1 MEEYLMRR
9 VAFVLVTVITSVA
22 AQAQLEVKELKLSN
36 GMTVWLNED
45 HSQPKV
51 FGAVVVKAGAKDCPN
66 TGIAHYFE
74 HIMFKGTDRIGTTDY
89 AAEKPWLDSISAQYD
104 LLSQTKDEA
113 IRTRIQKHINELSI
127 KAADYVIPNE
137 YSRLISKYG
146 GSSLNA
152 GTGQDLTYYHNSF
165 LPQFMEQWCWLNSER
180 LMTPVFRGF
189 QGELENVYEEKNRAA
204 DDMGDVQDKIFKA
217 VFKTQP
223 YAYPVLGST
232 ENLKNPRL
240 SDMAAFFK
248 KYYVASNMCL
258 ILCGDIR
265 PDAALVTLLEKTFGR
280 VQTGPVPERRK
291 SPMPAIE
298 AGDRQQI
305 KLPIPLIGAEAL
317 VFKAPTEYE
326 ADANALDLANML
338 LYNGKAGLL
347 DSLTNEHKV
356 LVSAAMTAGLDD
368 AAGSAIIVIPNL
380 FGKMK
385 KAEGRV
391 LEQVQQVMDG
401 NFSEEQVEI
410 LKQQMLMDAQRE
422 LETISSRSQR
432 MVMTFSKGRSWQD
445 VLDKIEGIRRLTKAD
460 VVAAARKYYGGNY
473 ITLSKKYGTP
483 KKETLKQPGYKPVS
497 PKNLDAKS
505 AFALQLEQIPVKD
518 MAVRTVDFGQDIVI
532 KPLNNHVTL
541 YYKDNP
547 VNDVFTFT
555 LRYKDGELHTPAL
568 SVLGS
573 CLSQLGTDSLNRQQL
588 GQAWQRIGAT
598 MEVVPGD
605 VAFSINLTGPDRQL
619 VPALRLLAHFLRS
632 AKGDQK
638 ALKDAKD
645 EDRIDRKS
653 FGKQKDDV
661 LRPAIHRIAYGE
673 RSSYLKQLSRK
684 EVKALKNEDL
694 MALFRELQQYDCE
707 LFYCGRQPIE
717 YVAAQ
722 AQQALPLSQCTKPQA
737 DTFRPFLQY
746 DEPVVYFYHVPKSRQ
761 NYIVSYD
768 AIGALPTQEER
779 VKFKLWDEYFGGGM
793 SSVLFQN
800 VREFRSLAYATGGS
814 AFTTSLAQHSD
825 ASQGYVTVTGTQAD
839 KTLEALS
846 TVDSLL
852 RQLPMKENNL
862 EAARQSVLNDI
873 QNNYPTFRTL
883 GKYVANQLR
892 DGYVSDPNTGI
903 ARGIPSVTSQDIM
916 QFHQKHVT
924 SNKNRIWIV
933 IGDRKLTDMKALARY
948 GKVVELRKEDVYR

>member
-722 AQQALPLSQCTKPQA
+722 AQQALPLSQCTKPQV

>member
-1 MEEYLMRR
+1 MRR

-22 AQAQLEVKELKLSN
+22 AYAQLEVKELKLSN

-104 LLSQTKDEA
+104 LLSQTKDETT
-113 IRTRIQKHINELSI
+113 RTRIQKHINELSI

-298 AGDRQQI
+298 ADDRQQI

>member
-1 MEEYLMRR
+1 MRR

-22 AQAQLEVKELKLSN
+22 AYAQLEVKELKLSN

-104 LLSQTKDEA
+104 LLSQTKDETT
-113 IRTRIQKHINELSI
+113 RTRIQKHINELSI
-127 KAADYVIPNE
+127 KAADYIIPNE

-280 VQTGPVPERRK
+280 VQMGPVPERRK

-298 AGDRQQI
+298 ADDRQQI

-391 LEQVQQVMDG
+391 LEQVQQVMGG

-505 AFALQLEQIPVKD
+505 AFALQLEQIPVTD
-518 MAVRTVDFGQDIVI
+518 MAVRTVDFGQDIEI

-673 RSSYLKQLSRK
+673 KSSYLKQLSRK

-933 IGDRKLTDMKALARY
+933 IGDRKITDMKALARY

>member
-22 AQAQLEVKELKLSN
+22 AYAQLEVKELKLSN

-66 TGIAHYFE
+66 SGIAHYFE

-104 LLSQTKDEA
+104 LLSQTKDETT
-113 IRTRIQKHINELSI
+113 RTRIQKHINELSI

-483 KKETLKQPGYKPVS
+483 QKETLKQPDYKPVS

-505 AFALQLEQIPVKD
+505 TFALQLEQIPVKD
-518 MAVRTVDFGQDIVI
+518 MAVRTVDFGQDIEI

-933 IGDRKLTDMKALARY
+933 IGDRKITDMKALARY

>member
-1 MEEYLMRR
+1 MRR

-22 AQAQLEVKELKLSN
+22 AYAQLEVKELKLSN

-104 LLSQTKDEA
+104 LLSQTKDETT
-113 IRTRIQKHINELSI
+113 RTRIQKHINELSI

-483 KKETLKQPGYKPVS
+483 QKETLKQPGYKPVS

-518 MAVRTVDFGQDIVI
+518 MAVRTVDFGQEIEI

-903 ARGIPSVTSQDIM
+903 ARGIPSVTSQEIM

>member
-1 MEEYLMRR
+1 MRR

-22 AQAQLEVKELKLSN
+22 AYAQLEVKELKLSN

-104 LLSQTKDEA
+104 LLSQTKDETT
-113 IRTRIQKHINELSI
+113 RTRIQKHINELSI

-291 SPMPAIE
+291 SLMPAIE

-483 KKETLKQPGYKPVS
+483 QKETLKQPGYKPVS

-605 VAFSINLTGPDRQL
+605 VAFSINLTGPDKQL

>member
-1 MEEYLMRR
+1 MRR

-22 AQAQLEVKELKLSN
+22 AYAQLEVKELKLSN

-104 LLSQTKDEA
+104 LLSQTKDETT
-113 IRTRIQKHINELSI
+113 RTRIQKHINELSI

-518 MAVRTVDFGQDIVI
+518 MAVRTVDFEQDIVI

>member
-1 MEEYLMRR
+1 MRR
-9 VAFVLVTVITSVA
+9 IAFVLVTIITSVA
-22 AQAQLEVKELKLSN
+22 AYAQLEVKELKLSN

-113 IRTRIQKHINELSI
+113 TRTRIQKHINELSV
-127 KAADYVIPNE
+127 KASDYVIPNE

-152 GTGQDLTYYHNSF
+152 GTGQDVTFYHNSF

-180 LMTPVFRGF
+180 LITPVFRGF

-240 SDMAAFFK
+240 SDMAAFFR
-248 KYYVASNMCL
+248 KYYVASNMGL
-258 ILCGDIR
+258 ILCGDIT
-265 PDAALVTLLEKTFGR
+265 PDSTLMALLEKTFGR
-280 VQTGPVPERRK
+280 VQTGPVPERHR
-291 SPMPAIE
+291 SPMPIIT
-298 AGDRQQI
+298 AGEREEI
-305 KLPIPLIGAEAL
+305 KLPIPIIGAEAL
-317 VFKAPTEYE
+317 VFNAPTEYD

-347 DSLTNEHKV
+347 DSLVNEHK
-356 LVSAAMTAGLDD
+356 LMMAAAMAVGLDD
-368 AAGSAIIVIPNL
+368 AAGSAIAVIPNL

-385 KAEGRV
+385 KAEARV
-391 LEQVQQVMDG
+391 LEQLQQVMDG
-401 NFSEEQVEI
+401 NFSEEQVEV
-410 LKQQMLMDAQRE
+410 LKQEMLMDAQRE

-432 MVMTFSKGRSWQD
+432 MVMTFSKGRSWLD
-445 VLDKIEGIRRLTKAD
+445 VLDKIEGIRQLTKAD
-460 VVAAARKYYGGNY
+460 VVAAARKYYGANY
-473 ITLSKKYGTP
+473 ITLSKKYGMP
-483 KKETLKQPGYKPVS
+483 EKETLKQPGYKPIS

-505 AFALQLEQIPVKD
+505 VFAYQLEQIPVRD

-541 YYKDNP
+541 YYKENP
-547 VNDVFTFT
+547 VNDVFTFS

-568 SVLGS
+568 RVLGS

-605 VAFSINLTGPDRQL
+605 VAFSINLTGPDKQL
-619 VPALRLLAHFLRS
+619 VPALQLLAHFLHS
-632 AKGDQK
+632 AKGDSD

-645 EDRIDRKS
+645 EDKIERKS

-661 LRPAIHRIAYGE
+661 LRPAIHRIIYGE
-673 RSSYLKQLSRK
+673 KSSYLTQLSRK

-694 MALFRELQQYDCE
+694 LNLFRELQQYDCE

-717 YVAAQ
+717 FVATQSQYV
-722 AQQALPLSQCTKPQA
+722 LPLAQCTKPLA
-737 DTFRPFLQY
+737 DTFRAPLQY
-746 DEPVVYFYHVPKSRQ
+746 DEPVVYFYNVPKSRQ
-761 NYIVSYD
+761 NYVVSYD
-768 AIGALPTQEER
+768 AIGTLPTSEDR
-779 VKFKLWDEYFGGGM
+779 VKFKLWDEYIGGGM

-800 VREFRSLAYATGGS
+800 IREFRSLAYSTGGS
-814 AFTTSLAQHSD
+814 AFTTSLAQHPD

-846 TVDSLL
+846 TIDSLL
-852 RQLPMKENNL
+852 HQLPMKENNL
-862 EAARQSVLNDI
+862 DAARQSVLNDI

-892 DGYVSDPNTGI
+892 DGYVSDPNSDI
-903 ARGIPSVTSQDIM
+903 ARGIPSVTAQDII

-924 SNKNRIWIV
+924 PNKNRIWIV
-933 IGDRKLTDMKALARY
+933 IGDRKLTDMNSLARF
-948 GKVVELRKEDVYR
+948 GKIVELKKEDVYR

>member
-1 MEEYLMRR
+1 MRR
-9 VAFVLVTVITSVA
+9 VAFVLVTIITSVA
-22 AQAQLEVKELKLSN
+22 AYAQLEVKELKLSN

-104 LLSQTKDEA
+104 LLSQTKDETT
-113 IRTRIQKHINELSI
+113 RTRIQKHINELSI

-483 KKETLKQPGYKPVS
+483 QKETLKQPGYKPVS

-518 MAVRTVDFGQDIVI
+518 MAVRTVDFGQEIEI

>member
-1 MEEYLMRR
+1 MRR

-22 AQAQLEVKELKLSN
+22 AYAQLEVKELKLSN

-104 LLSQTKDEA
+104 LLSQTKDETT
-113 IRTRIQKHINELSI
+113 RTRIQKHINELSI

-483 KKETLKQPGYKPVS
+483 QKETLKQPGYKPVS

-518 MAVRTVDFGQDIVI
+518 MAVRTVDFEQDIVI

-605 VAFSINLTGPDRQL
+605 VAFSINLTGPDKQL

-933 IGDRKLTDMKALARY
+933 IGDRKITDMKALARY

>member
-1 MEEYLMRR
+1 MRR

-22 AQAQLEVKELKLSN
+22 AYAQLEVKELKLSN

-104 LLSQTKDEA
+104 LLSQTKDETT
-113 IRTRIQKHINELSI
+113 RTRIQKHINELSI

-165 LPQFMEQWCWLNSER
+165 LPQFLEQWCWLNSER

-483 KKETLKQPGYKPVS
+483 QKETLKQPGYKPVS
-497 PKNLDAKS
+497 PKNLDARS

>member
-1 MEEYLMRR
+1 MRR

-22 AQAQLEVKELKLSN
+22 AYAQLEVKELKLSN

-104 LLSQTKDEA
+104 LLSQTKDETT
-113 IRTRIQKHINELSI
+113 RTRIQKHINELSI

-483 KKETLKQPGYKPVS
+483 QKETLKQPGYKPVS
-497 PKNLDAKS
+497 PKNLDVKS

-518 MAVRTVDFGQDIVI
+518 MAVRTVDYEQDIVI

-605 VAFSINLTGPDRQL
+605 VAFSINLTGPDKQL

>member
-1 MEEYLMRR
+1 MRR

-22 AQAQLEVKELKLSN
+22 AYAQLEVKELKLSN

-45 HSQPKV
+45 HSQLKV

-74 HIMFKGTDRIGTTDY
+74 HIMFKGTDRIGTTGY

-104 LLSQTKDEA
+104 LLSQTKDETT
-113 IRTRIQKHINELSI
+113 RTRIQKHINELSI
-127 KAADYVIPNE
+127 KAADYIIPNE

-518 MAVRTVDFGQDIVI
+518 MAVRTVDFGQDIEI

-605 VAFSINLTGPDRQL
+605 VAFSINLTGPDKQL

-768 AIGALPTQEER
+768 AIGALPTQKER

-892 DGYVSDPNTGI
+892 DGYVSDPSTGI

-933 IGDRKLTDMKALARY
+933 IGDRKITDMKALARY

>member
-1 MEEYLMRR
+1 MRR

-22 AQAQLEVKELKLSN
+22 AYAQLEVKELKLSN

-104 LLSQTKDEA
+104 LLSQTKDETT
-113 IRTRIQKHINELSI
+113 RTRIQKHINELSI

-280 VQTGPVPERRK
+280 IQTGPVPERRK

-432 MVMTFSKGRSWQD
+432 MMMTFSKGRSWQD

-483 KKETLKQPGYKPVS
+483 QKETLKQPGYKPVS

-605 VAFSINLTGPDRQL
+605 VAFSINLTGPDKQL
-619 VPALRLLAHFLRS
+619 VPALRLLAHFLCS

-661 LRPAIHRIAYGE
+661 LRPAVHRIAYGE

-933 IGDRKLTDMKALARY
+933 IGDRKITDMKALARY

>member
-1 MEEYLMRR
+1 MRR

-22 AQAQLEVKELKLSN
+22 AYAQLEVKELKLSN

-104 LLSQTKDEA
+104 LLSQTKDETT
-113 IRTRIQKHINELSI
+113 RTRIQKHINELSI

-605 VAFSINLTGPDRQL
+605 VAFSINLTGPDKQL

>member
-1 MEEYLMRR
+1 MRR

-22 AQAQLEVKELKLSN
+22 AYAQLEVKELKLSN

-104 LLSQTKDEA
+104 LLSQTKDETT
-113 IRTRIQKHINELSI
+113 RTRIQKHINELSI

-483 KKETLKQPGYKPVS
+483 QKETLKQPGYKPVS

-605 VAFSINLTGPDRQL
+605 VAFSINLTGPDKQL

-653 FGKQKDDV
+653 FGKQKDGV

>member
-1 MEEYLMRR
+1 MRR

-22 AQAQLEVKELKLSN
+22 AYAQLEVKELKLSN

-66 TGIAHYFE
+66 TGIAQYFE

-104 LLSQTKDEA
+104 LLSQTKDETT
-113 IRTRIQKHINELSI
+113 RTRIQNHINELSI
-127 KAADYVIPNE
+127 KAADYIIPNE

-248 KYYVASNMCL
+248 KYYVASNMGL
-258 ILCGDIR
+258 IRCGDIR

-391 LEQVQQVMDG
+391 LEQVQQVMGG

-505 AFALQLEQIPVKD
+505 AFALQLEQIPVTD
-518 MAVRTVDFGQDIVI
+518 MAVRTVDFGQDIEI

-673 RSSYLKQLSRK
+673 KSSYLKQLSRK

-933 IGDRKLTDMKALARY
+933 IGDRKITDMKALARY

>member
-9 VAFVLVTVITSVA
+9 VAFVLVTIITSVA
-22 AQAQLEVKELKLSN
+22 AYAQLEVKELKLSN

-104 LLSQTKDEA
+104 LLSQTKDETT
-113 IRTRIQKHINELSI
+113 RTRIQKHINELSI

-483 KKETLKQPGYKPVS
+483 QKETLKQPGYKPVS

-505 AFALQLEQIPVKD
+505 AFALQLEQIPAKN
-518 MAVRTVDFGQDIVI
+518 MAVRTVDFEQDIVI

-605 VAFSINLTGPDRQL
+605 VAFSINFTGPDKQL

-933 IGDRKLTDMKALARY
+933 IGDRKITDMKALARY

>member
-1 MEEYLMRR
+1 MRR

-22 AQAQLEVKELKLSN
+22 AYAQLEVKELKLSN

-104 LLSQTKDEA
+104 LLSQTKDETT
-113 IRTRIQKHINELSI
+113 RTRIQKHINELSI

-280 VQTGPVPERRK
+280 IQTGPVPERRK

-483 KKETLKQPGYKPVS
+483 QKETLKQPGYKPVS

-605 VAFSINLTGPDRQL
+605 VAFSINLTGPDKQL
-619 VPALRLLAHFLRS
+619 VPALRLLAHFLCS

-661 LRPAIHRIAYGE
+661 LRPAVHRIAYGE

-933 IGDRKLTDMKALARY
+933 IGDRKITDMKALARY

>member
-1 MEEYLMRR
+1 MRR

-22 AQAQLEVKELKLSN
+22 AYAQLEVKELKLSN

-74 HIMFKGTDRIGTTDY
+74 HIMFKGTDRIGTTGY

-104 LLSQTKDEA
+104 LLSQTKDETT
-113 IRTRIQKHINELSI
+113 RTRIQKHINELSI
-127 KAADYVIPNE
+127 KAADYIIPNE

-240 SDMAAFFK
+240 SDMTAFFK
-248 KYYVASNMCL
+248 KYYVASNMGL

-483 KKETLKQPGYKPVS
+483 QKETLKQPGYKPVS

-605 VAFSINLTGPDRQL
+605 VTFSINLTGPDKQL

>member
-1 MEEYLMRR
+1 MRR

-22 AQAQLEVKELKLSN
+22 AYAQLEVKELKLSN

-104 LLSQTKDEA
+104 LLSQTKDETT
-113 IRTRIQKHINELSI
+113 RTRIQKHINELSI

-165 LPQFMEQWCWLNSER
+165 LPQFMDQWCWLNSER

-368 AAGSAIIVIPNL
+368 AAGSAIIVVPNL

-391 LEQVQQVMDG
+391 LEQVRQVMDG

-483 KKETLKQPGYKPVS
+483 QKETLKQPGYKPVS

-518 MAVRTVDFGQDIVI
+518 MAVRTVDFGQDIEI

-605 VAFSINLTGPDRQL
+605 VAFSINLTGPDKQL
-619 VPALRLLAHFLRS
+619 VPALRLLAHFLCS

>member
-1 MEEYLMRR
+1 MRR

-22 AQAQLEVKELKLSN
+22 AYAQLEVKELKLSN

-104 LLSQTKDEA
+104 LLSQTKDETT
-113 IRTRIQKHINELSI
+113 RTRIQKHINELSI

-518 MAVRTVDFGQDIVI
+518 MAVRTVDFGQDIEI

-933 IGDRKLTDMKALARY
+933 IGDRKITDMKALARY

>member
-22 AQAQLEVKELKLSN
+22 AYAQLEVKELKLSN

>member
-1 MEEYLMRR
+1 MRR

-22 AQAQLEVKELKLSN
+22 AYAQLEVKELKLSN

-104 LLSQTKDEA
+104 LLSQTKDETT
-113 IRTRIQKHINELSI
+113 RTRIQKHINELSI
-127 KAADYVIPNE
+127 KAADYIIPNE

-291 SPMPAIE
+291 SPMSAIE

-518 MAVRTVDFGQDIVI
+518 MAVRTVDFGQDIEI

-673 RSSYLKQLSRK
+673 KSSYLKQLSRK

>member
-1 MEEYLMRR
+1 MRR

-22 AQAQLEVKELKLSN
+22 AYAQLEVKELKLSN

-104 LLSQTKDEA
+104 LLSQTKDETT
-113 IRTRIQKHINELSI
+113 RTRIQKHINELSI

-483 KKETLKQPGYKPVS
+483 QKETLKQPGYKPVS

-518 MAVRTVDFGQDIVI
+518 MAVRTVDFEQDIVI

-605 VAFSINLTGPDRQL
+605 VAFSINLTGPDKQL

>member
-1 MEEYLMRR
+1 MRR
-9 VAFVLVTVITSVA
+9 VAFVLVTVIASVA
-22 AQAQLEVKELKLSN
+22 AYAQLEVKELKLSN

-104 LLSQTKDEA
+104 LLSQTKDETT
-113 IRTRIQKHINELSI
+113 RTRIQKHINELSI

-497 PKNLDAKS
+497 PKNLDARS

-518 MAVRTVDFGQDIVI
+518 MAVRTVDFGQDIEI

-605 VAFSINLTGPDRQL
+605 VAFSINLTGPDKQL

-903 ARGIPSVTSQDIM
+903 ARGIPSITSQDIM

>member
-1 MEEYLMRR
+1 MRR
-9 VAFVLVTVITSVA
+9 VAYVLVTVIISVA
-22 AQAQLEVKELKLSN
+22 AYAQLEVKELKLSN

-66 TGIAHYFE
+66 SGIAHYFE

-104 LLSQTKDEA
+104 LLSQTKDETT
-113 IRTRIQKHINELSI
+113 RTRIQKHINELSI

-483 KKETLKQPGYKPVS
+483 QKETLKQPGYKPVS

-518 MAVRTVDFGQDIVI
+518 MAVRTVDFGQDIEI